1 MATTTKTRKTVKTSK
16 IQQPRRTKNQIRED
30 LRQSAAIVRANAGA
44 KSEYRFGS
52 YYELVLKYGQHFK
65 PQPLPKHI
73 RRGKMGDC
81 YMNAFRISGPPK
93 FGGKGLIYCEGY
105 ATSGLA
111 VIEHAWCVDPK
122 TGCVIDPTWTDGT
135 EYFGVPFDHIFVC
148 KTILRKGTSSVFW
161 DRDNPLLK
169 RGIPKSALHRISR
182 CRQLVPLDPTGARS
196 RTTDAANLVRVFT
209 NRKSRKNLKDQKI
222 AA

>member
-1 MATTTKTRKTVKTSK
+1 MATATKTANKTSK
-16 IQQPRRTKNQIRED
+16 FQQPQRTESQIRER
-30 LRQSAAIVRANAGA
+30 LRQSAAIVRANPGA
-44 KSEYRFGS
+44 KSEFRFGS

-93 FGGKGLIYCEGY
+93 FAGQGLIYCEGY
-105 ATSGLA
+105 ATSGPF

-122 TGCVIDPTWTDGT
+122 TGCVIDPTWANGT
-135 EYFGVPFDHIFVC
+135 EYFGVPFDFTFVC
-148 KTILRKGTSSVFW
+148 KTIARKGTSGVFW

-169 RGIPKSALHRISR
+169 RGIPRSALHRISR
-182 CRQLVPLDPTGARS
+182 CKRPVGPS
-196 RTTDAANLVRVFT
+196 AA
-209 NRKSRKNLKDQKI
+209 KS
-222 AA
+222 